1 MPCPDTEVPALLA
14 QLSLEQLD
22 TLRELANVGAGH
34 AATALSQM
42 TGRRVDISVPTV
54 SVTAQRAVTEIMG
67 PGQVLLVRLKSE
79 APLAGGLAILLDE
92 RAAATL
98 TDLLLDRTT
107 VGEAWFD
114 AIGASAIKEV
124 GNVLG
129 AAYLTALSQATGWTI
144 QISTP
149 DLVFARSAWAIEML
163 AVDGRTSDYAICL
176 ETAFLVEGS
185 PAPVRGH
192 VLLFPQPETV
202 PALLAAVGMA

>member
-1 MPCPDTEVPALLA
+1 MPWREAEEPIGVA
-14 QLSLEQLD
+14 QLSVEQLD

-42 TGRRVDISVPTV
+42 TGRRVDIDVPTV
-54 SVTAQRAVTEIMG
+54 SVAAQRAIAEIMG
-67 PGQVLLVRLKSE
+67 PGQVLLVRLRAE
-79 APLAGGLAILLDE
+79 EPLASGLAILLDE

-107 VGEAWFD
+107 TGEAWFD

-129 AAYLTALSQATGWTI
+129 AAYVTALSQATGWTI
-144 QISTP
+144 GISTP
-149 DLVFARSAWAIEML
+149 DLVFARAAWAVEML
-163 AVDGRTSDYAICL
+163 AVDGRASDYAICL
-176 ETAFLVEGS
+176 ETAFLVDGS

-192 VLLFPQPETV
+192 VLLFPQPATV